1 MRPKAP
7 IIKSVARSSKGR
19 KRRDEDNNN
28 NRTNNNELFD
38 SSPNPISWAR
48 PVMDVRQKSLL
59 GTKPMP
65 ILECSFYKKL
75 HPEEEKVND
84 DDCNDND
91 TTPDL
96 PPVSSSSTAL
106 RLR

>member
-7 IIKSVARSSKGR
+7 IIKSVARKCR
-19 KRRDEDNNN
+19 EREQKN
-28 NRTNNNELFD
+28 NRTNNELFD